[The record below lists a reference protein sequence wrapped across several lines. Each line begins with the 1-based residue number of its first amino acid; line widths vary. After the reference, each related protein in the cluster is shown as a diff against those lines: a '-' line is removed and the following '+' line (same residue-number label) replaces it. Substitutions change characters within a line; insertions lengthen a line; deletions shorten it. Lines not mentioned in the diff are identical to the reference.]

1 MLGKSEIG
9 WAKDN
14 SIAGLLLRECGDV
27 PGDNWVKVR
36 KYEGKTGETALS
48 AAVGEAR
55 GKVLREASFA
65 LAGVIVILALGD
77 LRILFTS
84 Y

>member
-1 MLGKSEIG
+1 ME
-9 WAKDN
+9 
-14 SIAGLLLRECGDV
+14 
-27 PGDNWVKVR
+27 
-36 KYEGKTGETALS
+36 LS
-48 AAVGEAR
+48 AALPEA
-55 GKVLREASFA
+55 KEKSSREALFA

>member
-1 MLGKSEIG
+1 MLGESEIG
-9 WAKDN
+9 WAKGN
-14 SIAGLLLRECGDV
+14 SIARFLLRDRGDV
-27 PGDNWVKVR
+27 PGGNWVKVR
-36 KYEGKTGETALS
+36 KYEGETRETVLS
-48 AAVGEAR
+48 AAFPEA
-55 GKVLREASFA
+55 KEKSSREAWCA

>member
-1 MLGKSEIG
+1 V
-9 WAKDN
+9 KDN
-14 SIAGLLLRECGDV
+14 SIAWLLLRERGDV
-27 PGDNWVKVR
+27 PGVNWVKVR
-36 KYEGKTGETALS
+36 KYEGETRAKELS
-48 AAVGEAR
+48 AAFSESKEKSSR
-55 GKVLREASFA
+55 GTSFA

>member
-1 MLGKSEIG
+1 MLGESEID
-9 WAKDN
+9 WAKGN
-14 SIAGLLLRECGDV
+14 SIAGLLMRECGDV
-27 PGDNWVKVR
+27 RGGNWVKVR
-36 KYEGKTGETALS
+36 KYEGEAGAKELS
-48 AAVGEAR
+48 AAFSEAKEKSSW
-55 GKVLREASFA
+55 GASFA

>member
-1 MLGKSEIG
+1 MLGESEIG
-9 WAKDN
+9 WAKGN
-14 SIAGLLLRECGDV
+14 SIAWLLLRGRGDV
-27 PGDNWVKVR
+27 PGVNWVKVR
-36 KYEGKTGETALS
+36 KYEGETGAKELS
-48 AAVGEAR
+48 AAFPDAKE
-55 GKVLREASFA
+55 KSSREASFA

>member
-1 MLGKSEIG
+1 MLGESEIG

-14 SIAGLLLRECGDV
+14 CVAWFLLRERGDV
-27 PGDNWVKVR
+27 PGGNWVKVR
-36 KYEGKTGETALS
+36 KYEGKTRKWAWS
-48 AAVGEAR
+48 AAFPEA
-55 GKVLREASFA
+55 KEKSSRETWCA
-65 LAGVIVILALGD
+65 LAGVIVILALCD

>member
-1 MLGKSEIG
+1 MLGESEIG
-9 WAKDN
+9 WAKGN
-14 SIAGLLLRECGDV
+14 SIAWLLLRGRGDV
-27 PGDNWVKVR
+27 PGVNWVKVR
-36 KYEGKTGETALS
+36 KYEGETRATELS
-48 AAVGEAR
+48 AAFSEA
-55 GKVLREASFA
+55 KEKSSREASFA